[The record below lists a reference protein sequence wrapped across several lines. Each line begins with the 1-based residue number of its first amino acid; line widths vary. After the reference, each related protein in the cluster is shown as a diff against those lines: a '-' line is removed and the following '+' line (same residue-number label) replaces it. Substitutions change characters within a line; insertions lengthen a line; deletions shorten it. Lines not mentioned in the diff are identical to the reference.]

1 MLEEFKKF
9 ILKGSVIDL
18 AVGIVI
24 GGTFTQ
30 IVNSLVN
37 NIIMPIMSV
46 LTYGIKFKELTIDLS
61 FFAKIYGDK
70 DVEILMPIGLFINQ
84 VIEFLIIG
92 FSLFIFVKF
101 INKTRERIEKK
112 KEEEAKKKLKKI
124 KK

>member
-101 INKTRERIEKK
+101 INKTREKIEKK